1 MQALIVILAIL
12 DILVCVALVIL
23 VASQQGDSKG
33 LIGYDSAA
41 ETFLSKSGKGT
52 MEEKMKRLTTYLAIA
67 FAVIS
72 VALYLLTGRSS

>member
-12 DILVCVALVIL
+12 DILVCAALVFL
-23 VASQQGDSKG
+23 VVSQQGDSKG
-33 LIGYDSAA
+33 LIGYSNAA

-72 VALYLLTGRSS
+72 VALYLLTGRSA